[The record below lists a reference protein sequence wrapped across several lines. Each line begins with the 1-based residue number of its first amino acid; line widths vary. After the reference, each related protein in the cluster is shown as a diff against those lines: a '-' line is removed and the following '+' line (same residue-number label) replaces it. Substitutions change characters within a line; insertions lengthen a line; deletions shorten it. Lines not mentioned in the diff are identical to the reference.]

1 MMRTCQWYGPQC
13 HRRSAW
19 GRWPNVSMA
28 LTGTTM
34 TAPNQRSE
42 RTSRNTS
49 TPTANQEVADML
61 REAATL
67 LTAQGAN
74 PFRVGAYRKAA
85 DTIAGWP
92 INVRDIFDRRGPDG
106 LDAIPS
112 IGKGIASAIA
122 EILIAG
128 RWAQLDRMRGEVGA
142 IQLFRTIPGIGPELA
157 MRMHDDLGVDTLE
170 ALEVAAHDGRLE
182 KLPGVGPRRASAI
195 RAALTQSLDRTRALR
210 RQTPA
215 PHTGEQPPVAMI
227 LDVDREYR
235 ERATAHKLPTIAP
248 RRFNPGGTSRLPI
261 LHTERG
267 VWHFTALFSNTA
279 KAHELGRTHDWVVV
293 YAYDHDASE
302 RPHTVVTE
310 TRGSLVGRR
319 VVRGREAECRDY
331 YERAPGICAV
341 DRADS

>member
-1 MMRTCQWYGPQC
+1 M
-13 HRRSAW
+13 
-19 GRWPNVSMA
+19 V
-28 LTGTTM
+28 LIGTTM
-34 TAPNQRSE
+34 TAPNPLSE

-49 TPTANQEVADML
+49 TPTANQEVADLL

-92 INVRDIFDRRGPDG
+92 INVREIFDRRGPDG

-122 EILIAG
+122 EILITG

-248 RRFNPGGTSRLPI
+248 RRFNPGRTSRLPI

-331 YERAPGICAV
+331 YEQAPGICAV